1 MVRNKDMVN
10 DILTCL
16 DQLNAVSVLVRI
28 FMATIAGSLIGL
40 NRGKSGQ
47 PAGMRTHIL
56 VCIGAAVVMLT
67 GQYIYERYGTG
78 DPSRLGAQV
87 VSGIGFLGAGS
98 ILSDKEKVR
107 GLTTAAGLWASA
119 CIGLAVGVGFY
130 FVAVVATIM
139 EMLVLTWV
147 KGWEQK
153 LMPENVQFHLY
164 METRTTATE
173 TVIRKMEKMGLKIEG
188 VSVAK
193 KKKSEFQKV
202 VFSVHNMG
210 KSRKEEV
217 LHVLGNME
225 EVRCV
230 KYRTET

>member
-1 MVRNKDMVN
+1 MVN
-10 DILTCL
+10 DVLNYL
-16 DQLNAVSVLVRI
+16 DQLNFASVLIRI

-40 NRGKSGQ
+40 NRAKIGQ

-56 VCIGAAVVMLT
+56 VCIGATVVMLT

-78 DPSRLGAQV
+78 DPTRLGAQV

-98 ILSDKEKVR
+98 IISDKEKVR

-119 CIGLAVGVGFY
+119 CIGLALGVGFY
-130 FVAVVATIM
+130 FVAVVATM
-139 EMLVLTWV
+139 VEMIVLTWV

-164 METRTTATE
+164 METRTAVAAE
-173 TVIRKMEKMGLKIEG
+173 TVIQKMGVKIES

-202 VFSVHNMG
+202 VLSVHDMG
-210 KSRKEEV
+210 RNKKEEV
-217 LHVLGNME
+217 LRTLGNME

-230 KYRTET
+230 KYTTEDLQS

>member
-1 MVRNKDMVN
+1 MAN
-10 DILTCL
+10 DVLNYL
-16 DQLNAVSVLVRI
+16 DQLNFASVLIRI

-40 NRGKSGQ
+40 NRAKIGQ

-56 VCIGAAVVMLT
+56 VCIGATVVMLT

-78 DPSRLGAQV
+78 DPTRLGAQV

-98 ILSDKEKVR
+98 IISDKEKVR

-119 CIGLAVGVGFY
+119 CIGLALGVGFY
-130 FVAVVATIM
+130 FVAVVATM
-139 EMLVLTWV
+139 VEMIVLTWV

-164 METRTTATE
+164 METRTTAAAE
-173 TVIRKMEKMGLKIEG
+173 TVIQKIEKMGVKIES

-202 VFSVHNMG
+202 VLSVHDMG
-210 KSRKEEV
+210 RNKKEEV
-217 LHVLGNME
+217 LRTLGNME

-230 KYRTET
+230 KYTTEDLQS